1 MKTFTTILFI
11 SLIKVSVMAK
21 EIKTEII
28 INAPIEKVWATLM
41 NFENY
46 PKWNTFITSIEGKS
60 EVGQKLKA
68 FLQPPGAKGM
78 TFKPKVLI
86 VNPNQEFRWVGHLLF
101 PGIFDGQHNFKII
114 DNGDNTTTFIQSEN
128 FKGILVPFL
137 KKMIEVNT
145 AQGFQQMNEDLKREV
160 ERAMKKR

>member
-60 EVGQKLKA
+60 EVCQKLKA

-101 PGIFDGQHNFKII
+101 PGIFDGQHNFKLI

-137 KKMIEVNT
+137 KKMIEINT
-145 AQGFQQMNEDLKREV
+145 VQGFRQMNEGLKREV
-160 ERAMKKR
+160 ERG

>member
-101 PGIFDGQHNFKII
+101 PGIFDGQHNFKLI
-114 DNGDNTTTFIQSEN
+114 DNGDNITTFIQSEN

-137 KKMIEVNT
+137 KKMIEINT
-145 AQGFQQMNEDLKREV
+145 VQGFRQMNEGLKREV
-160 ERAMKKR
+160 ERG

>member
-11 SLIKVSVMAK
+11 SLIKLSVMAK

-41 NFENY
+41 DFENY
-46 PKWNTFITSIEGKS
+46 SKWNTFITSIEGKA

-68 FLQPPGAKGM
+68 FLQPPSAKGM

-86 VNPNQEFRWVGHLLF
+86 VNPKQEFRWVGHLLF
-101 PGIFDGQHNFKII
+101 PGIFDGQHNFKLV

-128 FKGILVPFL
+128 FKGVLVPFL

-145 AQGFQQMNEDLKREV
+145 VQGFQQMNEDLKKEV
-160 ERAMKKR
+160 ENGGKN

>member
-41 NFENY
+41 NFEYY

-101 PGIFDGQHNFKII
+101 PGIFDGQHNFKLI

-137 KKMIEVNT
+137 KKMIEINT
-145 AQGFQQMNEDLKREV
+145 VQGFRQMNEGLKREV
-160 ERAMKKR
+160 ERG

>member
-101 PGIFDGQHNFKII
+101 PGIFDGQHNFKLI

-137 KKMIEVNT
+137 KKMIEINT
-145 AQGFQQMNEDLKREV
+145 VQGFRQMNEGLKREV
-160 ERAMKKR
+160 ERG